1 LLKKVTSPSIYRY
14 SQVIIVDADPA
25 TAKPAKDL
33 TILRLSIASFASSI
47 PITLFQAFVPSATST
62 RVSMSFLSRL
72 KRCSD
77 A

>member
-1 LLKKVTSPSIYRY
+1 
-14 SQVIIVDADPA
+14 VITADEDLT

-33 TILRLSIASFASSI
+33 TILQLSIASFASSI

-62 RVSMSFLSRL
+62 HVSMSFLSRL